1 MQQLIET
8 ILVALIL
15 IIEVADVA
23 RHWRLHE
30 TTHIT
35 IDCTHCLESAARS
48 LRQHIGTISNSNPT
62 SRYAYSLST
71 PTNPDTSTGED
82 GDSATPADPEANAHT
97 ARAFLCDQHR
107 HVRQPVQYSGK
118 RVWYLLDGHVYSN
131 LPCTSE

>member
-15 IIEVADVA
+15 IIEVVDVA
-23 RHWRLHE
+23 RHWRRHE

-48 LRQHIGTISNSNPT
+48 LRQHVGTISNSNPT
-62 SRYAYSLST
+62 SAYTIS
-71 PTNPDTSTGED
+71 PDTSTGED
-82 GDSATPADPEANAHT
+82 GDSATPADPEADAHT

-118 RVWYLLDGHVYSN
+118 RVWYILDGHVYSN
-131 LPCTSE
+131 LPCTSQ